1 MSTDTQTCAPP
12 LLYMNYVDKFR
23 SSCQFA
29 LERGPRGGPPP
40 RMFLE
45 TVAAI
50 ATRLT
55 LTFKRTGSL
64 PKATPLVVNLEK

>member
-1 MSTDTQTCAPP
+1 MLTSSGVPAN
-12 LLYMNYVDKFR
+12 LLWNGVPGVGLLPECFW
-23 SSCQFA
+23 
-29 LERGPRGGPPP
+29 
-40 RMFLE
+40 E